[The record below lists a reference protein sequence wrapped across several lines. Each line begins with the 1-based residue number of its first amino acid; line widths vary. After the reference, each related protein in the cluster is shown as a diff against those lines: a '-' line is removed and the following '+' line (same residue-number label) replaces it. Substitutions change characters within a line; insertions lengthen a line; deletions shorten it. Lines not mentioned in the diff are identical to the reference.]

1 MFHSLSE
8 CSVAVLLF
16 NAAKE
21 NLGTAHVPRPV
32 EPGDL
37 LALARGPALRV
48 AVLVQLPSDGV
59 VEALAEVEPA

>member
-1 MFHSLSE
+1 
-8 CSVAVLLF
+8 LLF

-21 NLGTAHVPRPV
+21 NLGIAHVPRPV